1 MREMKVN
8 YEHFK
13 FIVSISPM
21 QNECSFVSLRDVKRA
36 MIVFEYFYEK
46 MDSVFAPLMDKR
58 AQEDY
63 NERYAV
69 RENAKVYTV

>member
-1 MREMKVN
+1 MRTLN
-8 YEHFK
+8 LF
-13 FIVSISPM
+13 VSISPM

>member
-1 MREMKVN
+1 
-8 YEHFK
+8 
-13 FIVSISPM
+13 M